1 MSHKLFQKRSSSQ
14 DVLTGGPENPRASK
28 MLLGTE
34 RGGNNR
40 NVGISFLPHRRKERG
55 GKKLRMDQGHKYKT
69 FLCIRNGL
77 GYKLYRDI
85 QLRVMIAIL
94 ESQCFPTSE
103 TSSQPVLQKSACRQ
117 HLGQIALYGELLCL
131 VLFLITISG
140 STCGKIKGKETPPDQ
155 RFLAVLLLFLGGSG
169 YSK

>member
-1 MSHKLFQKRSSSQ
+1 MSHKLFQKRSPSQ

-40 NVGISFLPHRRKERG
+40 NVGTWAHRRKERG
-55 GKKLRMDQGHKYKT
+55 GKKLRMDKGHKYKK
-69 FLCIRNGL
+69 FLCIRNGF

-85 QLRVMIAIL
+85 QLRVMTAIL

-103 TSSQPVLQKSACRQ
+103 TSSQPVLQKSACHQ
-117 HLGQIALYGELLCL
+117 HLGQIALYGELLCS
-131 VLFLITISG
+131 VLFIITISG